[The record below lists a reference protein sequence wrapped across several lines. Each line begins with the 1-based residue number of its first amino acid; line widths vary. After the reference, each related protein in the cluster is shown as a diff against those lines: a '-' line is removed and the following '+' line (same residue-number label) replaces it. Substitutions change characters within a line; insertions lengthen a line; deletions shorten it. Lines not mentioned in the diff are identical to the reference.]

1 MTYAGAMDALRRRAA
16 VPALLGALLPLA
28 ACRASAT
35 VERTMPVANLQSF
48 RSIAVRVRNQTFA
61 SEGTK
66 IALQNSVVDRLRRA
80 CQFDQIE
87 LANGQPSDILLD
99 LNIIATGRGGGGFIQ
114 NNNVATVDT
123 LLVLADGQD
132 NQLLGTAKIRGKSG
146 GVLVNNSVPEFEAVD
161 KIAESVADLLAKS
174 GCTGPRIAKVE
185 PPPPPPP
192 PDQGQGS
199 GSADPGEG
207 QPPPPPPAGDRLA
220 EAEAINEQ
228 GKEKLYAADLA
239 GALAL
244 FQKAQATQPDARF
257 AFNVCIV
264 QIQLEQWQPALASCQ
279 QAKTLD
285 PPAALAEKIDNR
297 IAQLQQRK

>member
-1 MTYAGAMDALRRRAA
+1 
-16 VPALLGALLPLA
+16 
-28 ACRASAT
+28 
-35 VERTMPVANLQSF
+35 MPVANLQSF

-66 IALQNSVVDRLRRA
+66 VALQNSVIDRLRRA

-87 LANGQPSDILLD
+87 LASGQPSDILLD
-99 LNIIATGRGGGGFIQ
+99 LNIIATGRGGGGFIT

-146 GVLVNNSVPEFEAVD
+146 GVVVNNSVPEFEAVD
-161 KIAESVADLLAKS
+161 KIAESVADLLSKS
-174 GCTGPRIAKVE
+174 GCTGPRVAKVE

-192 PDQGQGS
+192 DDTGS
-199 GSADPGEG
+199 GSGSSGAES
-207 QPPPPPPAGDRLA
+207 PPPPPPTGNLV
-220 EAEAINEQ
+220 EAEAVNEQ
-228 GKEKLYAADLA
+228 GKEKLYAADLSA
-239 GALAL
+239 ALAL
-244 FQKAQATQPDARF
+244 FQKAQAMHPDARF

-279 QAKTLD
+279 QAKALN
-285 PPAALAEKIDNR
+285 PPATLAAKIDNR